1 MTELGNI
8 DTKMKLGVC
17 WWLEYLRLQLKSTN
31 PSLLLLAVAC
41 DLSELDNMV
50 VKLRSVIQHDIVA
63 PKNMHNRLNL
73 NQNYTFM
80 GGWGMAGL
88 IVNKANLSKAELAA
102 GCC

>member
-1 MTELGNI
+1 MTEVGNTI
-8 DTKMKLGVC
+8 MKLGVC
-17 WWLEYLRLQLKSTN
+17 WWLDCLRLKLKSAK

-73 NQNYTFM
+73 NQNYTFTS
-80 GGWGMAGL
+80 GW
-88 IVNKANLSKAELAA
+88 VE
-102 GCC
+102 